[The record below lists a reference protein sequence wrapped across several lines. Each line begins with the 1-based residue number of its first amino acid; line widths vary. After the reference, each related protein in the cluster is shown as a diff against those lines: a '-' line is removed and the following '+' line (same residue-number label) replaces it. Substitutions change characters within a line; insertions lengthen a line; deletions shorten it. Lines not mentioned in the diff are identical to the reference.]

1 MGKEKNERDDMMKL
15 ADQCKD
21 KVLVYD
27 GSKGVML
34 QIKGLSGG
42 ESSEEWNLSHP
53 DKVRE
58 VYEEYIAAGSDI
70 IQTNTFCGNRPSLKN
85 HGLEE
90 RLYEINYEGAK
101 LALDCAAGKDVMV
114 AASVGP
120 TGLFFQPAGDMTFDS
135 AVDIFKEQLRPIK
148 DAGVAIVNFETFTDL
163 NEMRAAMV
171 AANELGGMEIISSMT
186 FDGGRTM
193 SGNTPETGAVTCAA
207 LGASLVGA
215 NCSGGPESLLEP
227 IRAMDGAAGTPLSV
241 KPNAGLPEME
251 SGVAVF
257 KQTPEDFARLA
268 PEFLANGVRLIGGC
282 CGSGPKHIEALRAA
296 VDSAPA
302 PGAKKPAA
310 ERLASAY
317 ETVKAEGM
325 KTTEMPVCT
334 DSIIAGMQAGD
345 YYCLMD
351 AIPTD
356 AQDAD
361 AVIVD
366 FGNMELFFDMWSFAS
381 TLGMFVKKPVVV
393 KAENAQVAEA
403 FLRCYAGRAGLL
415 AKGLSRT
422 YGALAL

>member
-1 MGKEKNERDDMMKL
+1 MSL
-15 ADQCKD
+15 AEQCKD

-34 QIKGLSGG
+34 QIKGLCGG
-42 ESSEEWNLSHP
+42 ESSEEWNISHP

-58 VYEEYIAAGSDI
+58 VYEEYIAAGADL
-70 IQTNTFCGNRPSLKN
+70 IQTNTFCANRPSLRS

-101 LALDCAAGKDVMV
+101 LALACAAGTDVIV
-114 AASVGP
+114 AASIGP
-120 TGLFFQPAGDMTFDS
+120 TGLFFQPAGDMTFDL
-135 AVDIFKEQLRPIK
+135 AVEIFKEQLTPIK
-148 DAGVAIVNFETFTDL
+148 DAGVCVVNFETFTDL

-171 AANELGGMEIISSMT
+171 AAKELGGLEIVASMT

-193 SGNTPETGAVTCAA
+193 SGNTPEACAVTCAA
-207 LGASLVGA
+207 LGAVLVGA
-215 NCSGGPESLLEP
+215 NCSGGPESLIGP
-227 IRAMDGAAGTPLSV
+227 IGQMNGVAGVPLSV

-268 PEFLANGVRLIGGC
+268 PEFIANGVRLIGGC

-296 VDSAPA
+296 VDAA
-302 PGAKKPAA
+302 GAAGQRSGA
-310 ERLASAY
+310 EKMLASAY
-317 ETVKAEGM
+317 EAVKAAEM
-325 KTTEMPVCT
+325 KTAEMKVDT
-334 DSIIAGMQAGD
+334 DGIIAGMQGGD

-351 AIPTD
+351 AIPMD

-361 AVIVD
+361 AVVVD
-366 FGNMELFFDMWSFAS
+366 FGRMELFFDMWSFAS
-381 TLGMFVKKPVVV
+381 TLGMFVKKPVIVQGERPEV
-393 KAENAQVAEA
+393 AQA

-415 AKGLSRT
+415 VKGVAEA
-422 YGALAL
+422 YGALEL